1 MEFDWDD
8 GNIQH
13 IARHNLFPQEVEAAL
28 LDPRRVGVS
37 SRKSPQEKRWAML
50 GSTSEGRILFVVFT
64 RRDGFI
70 RVVTAR
76 DATDQEKRTYRRR

>member
-1 MEFDWDD
+1 MEFDWDN

-13 IARHNLFPQEVEAAL
+13 IARHDLFPQEVEAAL

-37 SRKSPQEKRWAML
+37 SRKSSQEKRWAML